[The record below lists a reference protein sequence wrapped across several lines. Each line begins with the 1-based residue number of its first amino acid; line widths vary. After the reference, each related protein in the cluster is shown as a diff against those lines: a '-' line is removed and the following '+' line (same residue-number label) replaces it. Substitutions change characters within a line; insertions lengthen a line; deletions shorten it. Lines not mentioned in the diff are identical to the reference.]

1 MRGEA
6 WASGRKVRGEAWV
19 SGGMLRPPT
28 ESHCGRTGRC
38 AGGWGDELGFEAA
51 ELLERLARNHM

>member
-6 WASGRKVRGEAWV
+6 WA

-28 ESHCGRTGRC
+28 ESHCGRTGRF